1 MAITFSQG
9 ISLGKSISV
18 TTGQLSSGS
27 VYIQGALGHYVNIPK
42 TIASTSTLLGEHTI
56 EFWLYQTQ
64 YNSTADVIWSNSAWQ
79 PNTINNTTMPSNK
92 QRYILTAGSSGNM
105 QLTFPNYSLTTSVI
119 SFTAPPLNTW
129 NHIAINR
136 VAGTV
141 YMYVN
146 GVYKG
151 TAGNSSNNFAT
162 PVGSMILGSV
172 NNGFNGYISNFRIV
186 NGRSMYSGTGNTYN
200 TPSFYPPLVPFTA
213 PSTGTS
219 TAGSTSSNI
228 NITTVAPGNN
238 KAVTYEFWYY
248 NRADEFGGGIGSLFA
263 GATTWTSGSNGYYF
277 SMGGS
282 SYYGIAGCLSQTFG
296 QVWGQTVN
304 RWNHM
309 AIVVYPGTG
318 LGYVY
323 WNGAGPYV
331 TTTPVTPGSVTST
344 SITINGNSHSAGF
357 RYTVGAA
364 LYTSPFTVPTAPP
377 TTQAGQPN
385 GIGGSAVFSGSNSLT
400 VAGDTNTQIG
410 TKDFTWEAWIYT
422 TGNTGT
428 YQTIMSQRSGVSAT
442 QGSITFGSTYVLGL
456 QYQYLSVA
464 ANSVFTFGTNNFTI
478 EFWLNQTV
486 RGTFDRAFIYDA
498 SPVANSTGT
507 FYFTIGS
514 SQFGV
519 SYGTGAAVVSLVTS
533 VNNLPPLN
541 TWNHFAIV
549 RNGNVLTWY
558 MNGVA
563 MATGAYNYN
572 ILAQVGAMQIN
583 VSSGTNFTTVGH
595 ITNFRVVN
603 SVAVYTANFT
613 PPTSPLT
620 AVFGTQLLLLA
631 NSAATLLT
639 DSSVNNLTV
648 TNNNSVFWG
657 PATPYYQ
664 SNLGYWIGISPGATQ
679 VISVWNSNA
688 MLVTAH
694 FPIGANSWHHVALTR
709 QSNTLKLFVDGIYS
723 GLALDSSNVTTQA
736 ISIGQD
742 TNGTYN
748 YNFTGNISNVRVTTG
763 QVLYQ
768 NTSNPNTYNNSFY
781 PFTPDNLTPL
791 TAGTNT
797 QLLLTMSS
805 SGALLTDSS
814 ANAYTVT
821 NNGTVTYSSTNP
833 FTWNTQICMP
843 MASSGTLLT
852 DTSGSAGNTIS
863 GGTWSTLAPWTN
875 ETQILLRNS
884 SSGTALTDS
893 SPNALTL
900 VNNGQTSGS
909 FDGTTQYLSLSN
921 SAVFD
926 FGTATNFAIEAWVL
940 AATLGSLSSGTNTI
954 FASFP
959 TTLATLYGYY
969 FALAANGALQFVSYV
984 SGTAQTLQTTNN
996 FLAANTWY
1004 HVAVTRSGSTYRMF
1018 VNGTSATFSGTM
1030 NQNVNTNGN
1039 NIRIGALNYT
1049 GSLGYWPG
1057 FISNLRVTSG
1067 AALYTGNFTPST
1079 TPLTTS
1085 PGSGTVQL
1093 LLSLDASP
1101 FTDSSANAFS
1111 IGNNGTVPIASSG
1124 PFSQI
1129 IVSAAYDNLS
1139 PYASPAPV
1147 MDLRAAPA
1155 TATANTVWLDV
1166 SGNGNHGTLFGDNA
1180 KMSRVATNG
1189 GGIRFTASSS
1199 SPAYI
1204 TTPFALS
1211 TTSFTVSVIFSF
1223 QSLTGPLVP
1232 QGLWDNASV
1241 TATRGYLL
1249 QLGRSDI
1256 NQWGMRIGAFA
1267 SAFYPTI
1274 PATGVSTGAILTN
1287 VIYELTAV
1295 VTPERHSIYANGQLI
1310 NSGQQG
1316 ASGHPAAGFAV
1327 NTMLFGAVRGAD
1339 GSAPT
1344 GNLGCTLYN
1353 MRVYNTG
1360 LTQAQIRANYN
1371 QYRGNYG
1378 I

>member
-1 MAITFSQG
+1 MAITFSKG
-9 ISLGKSISV
+9 ISIDSGIEI
-18 TTGQLSSGS
+18 TAGYLSSGSS
-27 VYIQGALGHYVNIPK
+27 VYIQGSLGQYVNIPK
-42 TIASTSTLLGEHTI
+42 TIANTSTLLGEHTI

-79 PNTINNTTMPSNK
+79 PTTVNATTMPSNK
-92 QRYILTAGSSGNM
+92 QRYLLTAGSSGNM
-105 QLTFPNYSLTTSVI
+105 QLTFPNSPATTSSI
-119 SFTAPPLNTW
+119 LFTAPPLNTW

-136 VAGTV
+136 VGGTV
-141 YMYVN
+141 YLYVN

-162 PVGSMILGSV
+162 PVGSMLLGNA

-186 NGRSMYSGTGNTYN
+186 NGRSMYSGTGSTYN

-248 NRADEFGGGIGSLFA
+248 NRADDFGGSIGSLFA
-263 GATTWTSGSNGYYF
+263 GATTYSSGTNGF
-277 SMGGS
+277 TFNMGGS
-282 SYYGIAGCLSQTFG
+282 SYYGMAGCLSQTFG

-318 LGYVY
+318 LGYAY

-344 SITINGNSHSAGF
+344 SITINGNSHTAGF

-364 LYTSPFTVPTAPP
+364 LYTSNTIPVPTAPP

-400 VAGDTNTQIG
+400 VAGDANTQIG
-410 TKDFTWEAWIYT
+410 QQDFTWEAWIYT

-428 YQTIMSQRSGVSAT
+428 YQTIISQRTGVSAT
-442 QGSITFGSTYVLGL
+442 QGSITFGSPYVSL
-456 QYQYLSVA
+456 QYLTIAPNV
-464 ANSVFTFGTNNFTI
+464 VFRPLTNDFTV
-478 EFWLNQTV
+478 EFWLNQTA
-486 RGTFDRAFIYDA
+486 RGTFDRAWSYDT
-498 SPVANSTGT
+498 SSVANSTGVL
-507 FYFTIGS
+507 YFTVGT
-514 SQFGV
+514 SQFGL
-519 SYGTGAAVVSLVTS
+519 SYGTGAAVVNLTTS
-533 VNNLPPLN
+533 TNNLPPLN

-558 MNGVA
+558 MNGTA
-563 MATGAYNYN
+563 MATTAYTLS
-572 ILAQVGAMQIN
+572 ILAQVGVMQIN
-583 VSSGTNFTTVGH
+583 SPSGTNFTFSGH
-595 ITNFRVVN
+595 ITNFRFVN

-613 PPTSPLT
+613 PPTDSLT
-620 AVFGTQLLLLA
+620 AVTGTQLLLLA

-648 TNNNSVFWG
+648 TNNNAATWG
-657 PATPYYQ
+657 PATPYYAA
-664 SNLGYWIGISPGATQ
+664 NLGYWLGISPGATQ
-679 VISVWNSNA
+679 VVSVWNSNE
-688 MLVTAH
+688 MLITGH
-694 FPIGANSWHHVALTR
+694 IPIGANSWHHVALTR
-709 QSNTLKLFVDGIYS
+709 QSNTLKLYVDGFYS
-723 GLALDSSNVTTQA
+723 GLAIDPSNVATQA

-748 YNFTGNISNVRVTTG
+748 YNFTGNISNVRITTG

-768 NTSNPNTYNNSFY
+768 NTTGLNTYTNSFF

-821 NNGTVTYSSTNP
+821 NNSSVTYSSTNP

-843 MASSGTLLT
+843 MATSGTLLT

-863 GGTWSTLAPWTN
+863 GGTWSPIAPWAN
-875 ETQILLRNS
+875 ETQLLLRATDS
-884 SSGTALTDS
+884 STALTDS
-893 SPNALTL
+893 GANALAL
-900 VNNGQTSGS
+900 VNNGQKSGY
-909 FDGTTQYLSLSN
+909 FDGTTQYLTLPN
-921 SAVFD
+921 NVAFD
-926 FGTATNFAIEAWVL
+926 FSTATNFTIEAWVHP
-940 AATLGSLSSGTNTI
+940 ATFSVLSSGTFAGTVFSTYNT
-954 FASFP
+954 
-959 TTLATLYGYY
+959 TGTLNGY
-969 FALAANGALQFVSYV
+969 ALAYNTLGFLIFQSAVAGVQQQI
-984 SGTAQTLQTTNN
+984 TATNN
-996 FLAANTWY
+996 ALTVNAWS
-1004 HVAVTRSGSTYRMF
+1004 HVAVTRSGSTYRLF
-1018 VNGTSATFSGTM
+1018 VNGVQTTTTGTM
-1030 NQNVNTNGN
+1030 TQNVNTNGN
-1039 NIRIGALNYT
+1039 TMTVGGVNFTGALQYL
-1049 GSLGYWPG
+1049 SG
-1057 FISNLRVTSG
+1057 FLSNLRVTSG
-1067 AALYTGNFTPST
+1067 AALYTTGFTPST

-1093 LLSLDASP
+1093 LLPLNAVP
-1101 FTDSSANAFS
+1101 FTDSSANALTVT
-1111 IGNNGTVPIASSG
+1111 NVGTTPLASSG
-1124 PFSQI
+1124 PFTQTIATAS
-1129 IVSAAYDNLS
+1129 YDALS
-1139 PYASPAPV
+1139 PFASPAPV
-1147 MDLRAAPA
+1147 MDLRVAPA
-1155 TATANTVWLDV
+1155 TATAGTVWPDA
-1166 SGNGNHGTLFGDNA
+1166 SGNGNNGTLTGTDA
-1180 KMSRVATNG
+1180 KMARVSTNG

-1204 TTPFALS
+1204 ATPFALS

-1223 QSLTGPLVP
+1223 QSLTGPTTS
-1232 QGLWDNASV
+1232 QGLWDNSSV

-1256 NQWGMRIGAFA
+1256 NQYGMRIGAG
-1267 SAFYPTI
+1267 SYAFYPGVPVTQFS
-1274 PATGVSTGAILTN
+1274 ATLTN

-1295 VTPERHSIYANGQLI
+1295 VTSERISVYANGQLI
-1310 NSGQQG
+1310 NSGQQN
-1316 ASGHPAAGFAV
+1316 ASLPAAGFAV
-1327 NTMLFGAVRGAD
+1327 NTMLFGAVRGSD
-1339 GSAPT
+1339 GSNPT

-1353 MRVYNTG
+1353 MRVYNTA
-1360 LTQAQIRANYN
+1360 LTQAQVRANYN
-1371 QYRGNYG
+1371 QYRSTYG

>member
-1 MAITFSQG
+1 MAITLSKG
-9 ISLGKSISV
+9 ITLGRSISV

-27 VYIQGALGHYVNIPK
+27 VYIQGSLGQYVNIPK

-105 QLTFPNYSLTTSVI
+105 QLTFPNYSLTTSSI
-119 SFTAPPLNTW
+119 LFTAPPLNTW

-162 PVGSMILGSV
+162 PVGSMLLGSV

-186 NGRSMYSGTGNTYN
+186 NGRSMYSGTGNTYL

-219 TAGSTSSNI
+219 TAGSTASNI
-228 NITTVAPGNN
+228 TITTVAPGNN

-282 SYYGIAGCLSQTFG
+282 SYYGVAGCLSQTFG

-400 VAGDTNTQIG
+400 VAGSANTQIG
-410 TKDFTWEAWIYT
+410 QQDFTWEAWIYT
-422 TGNTGT
+422 TGNTST
-428 YQTIMSQRSGVSAT
+428 YQTIMSQRTGVSAT
-442 QGSITFGSTYVLGL
+442 QGSITFGSTYLVGL
-456 QYQYLSVA
+456 LYQYLTVA
-464 ANSVFTFGTNNFTI
+464 ADAVFTFGTNNFTV

-486 RGTFDRAFIYDA
+486 RGSADRPWTYDA
-498 SPVANSTGT
+498 SAAASSTGNL
-507 FYFTIGS
+507 YFTVGTG
-514 SQFGV
+514 QFGLT
-519 SYGTGAAVVSLVTS
+519 YGTGAAAVNLLAS
-533 VNNLPPLN
+533 VNNLPLLN

-563 MATGAYNYN
+563 MATGAYTYTVV
-572 ILAQVGAMQIN
+572 AQVGVMQIN
-583 VSSGTNFTTVGH
+583 NSNGTNFTFVGH
-595 ITNFRVVN
+595 ITNFRIVN

-613 PPTSPLT
+613 PPTSSLT
-620 AVFGTQLLLLA
+620 AITGTQLLLLA

-648 TNNNSVFWG
+648 TNVNSVFWG
-657 PATPYYQ
+657 PATPYDP
-664 SNLGYWIGISPGATQ
+664 SNLGYWLGISPGSLQT
-679 VISVWNSNA
+679 VSVWNSND
-688 MLVTAH
+688 MLISCHIA
-694 FPIGANSWHHVALTR
+694 IGANSWHHVALTR

-723 GLALDSSNVTTQA
+723 GLALDSSNVTTQS
-736 ISIGQD
+736 INIGQD

-833 FTWNTQICMP
+833 FAWNTQICMP

-852 DTSGSAGNTIS
+852 DTIGSACNTIS
-863 GGTWSTLAPWTN
+863 GGTWSTLARWAN
-875 ETQILLRNS
+875 QTQILLRNS

-900 VNNGQTSGS
+900 VNNGQKSGS
-909 FDGTTQYLSLSN
+909 FDGTTQYLTVPN
-921 SAVFD
+921 NAVFD
-926 FGTATNFAIEAWVL
+926 FGTATDFTIEMWVL
-940 AATLGSLSSGTNTI
+940 PATLTVLSSGSAQTVFGTY
-954 FASFP
+954 P
-959 TTLATLYGYY
+959 TTGTLTGYALAYLTNGYLNFACYVAGVGQSITATNNALATN
-969 FALAANGALQFVSYV
+969 AWS
-984 SGTAQTLQTTNN
+984 
-996 FLAANTWY
+996 

-1018 VNGTSATFSGTM
+1018 VNGTQVTTSGTIS
-1030 NQNVNTNGN
+1030 QNVNTYGN
-1039 NIRIGALNYT
+1039 PITVGGLNYT
-1049 GSLGYWPG
+1049 GILQYTAG
-1057 FISNLRVTSG
+1057 FISNVRVTSG
-1067 AALYTGNFTPST
+1067 AALYTSGFTPST
-1079 TPLTTS
+1079 SPLTTS

-1093 LLSLDASP
+1093 LLPLSALP
-1101 FTDSSANAFS
+1101 FTDSSANAYTVT
-1111 IGNNGTVPIASSG
+1111 NVGTTPLASSG
-1124 PFSQI
+1124 PFSQT
-1129 IVSAAYDNLS
+1129 IVSAAYNALS
-1139 PYASPAPV
+1139 PFTSPLPI
-1147 MDLRAAPA
+1147 MDLQVAPA
-1155 TATANTVWLDV
+1155 TATANTVWPDA
-1166 SGNGNHGTLFGDNA
+1166 SGNGNDGTLTGNNSN
-1180 KMSRVATNG
+1180 MSRVSTNG
-1189 GGIRFTASSS
+1189 GGIRLTASAA

-1204 TTPFALS
+1204 TTPFALA

-1223 QSLTGPLVP
+1223 QSLTSPLVG
-1232 QGLWDNASV
+1232 QALWDNSSV
-1241 TATRGYLL
+1241 TATKGYLL
-1249 QLGRSDI
+1249 NLGRSDI
-1256 NQWGMRIGAFA
+1256 NQWGMRIGAGA
-1267 SAFYPTI
+1267 YAFYPAI
-1274 PATGVSTGAILTN
+1274 PTTATNTALLTN

-1295 VTPERHSIYANGQLI
+1295 VTPDRISVYANGNLI
-1310 NSGQQG
+1310 NSGQQNG
-1316 ASGHPAAGFAV
+1316 VLPAAGFAP
-1327 NTMLFGAVRGAD
+1327 NTMLFGGQRGAD

-1353 MRVYNTG
+1353 MRVYQTG
-1360 LTQAQIRANYN
+1360 LTQAQVRANYN
-1371 QYRGNYG
+1371 QYRGKYG